1 MDNPNN
7 TSPNPKI
14 LTAAS
19 WLMIVVGILVMIHG
33 GMNVAYCAD
42 ADRLRTIAGMLIPAV
57 LLIIGGILVERSKRY
72 REASDKA
79 TAMFALA
86 IISGMLLKVQTA
98 PNGLQA
104 NTTLYFIWDTLG
116 FIALILVTIA
126 WAGLRIITIRYE
138 KNHPDDEDDD
148 NDEFDEFDEYDDE

>member
-98 PNGLQA
+98 PDALVANETLCSAWNIIGL
-104 NTTLYFIWDTLG
+104 IS
-116 FIALILVTIA
+116 LILGSVA
-126 WAGLRIITIRYE
+126 WLGLMLLTIRYDR
-138 KNHPDDEDDD
+138 NPRDDVGEDDD
-148 NDEFDEFDEYDDE
+148 E

>member
-42 ADRLRTIAGMLIPAV
+42 ADRLRTIAGMLVPAV

-86 IISGMLLKVQTA
+86 LISGMLLKVQTA
-98 PNGLQA
+98 PDALQD

-126 WAGLRIITIRYE
+126 WAGLRIITIRYD

-148 NDEFDEFDEYDDE
+148 NDEFDEYDDE

>member
-1 MDNPNN
+1 MDNSNN

-79 TAMFALA
+79 TAAVALA
-86 IISGMLLKVQTA
+86 MISGMLLKSMDA
-98 PNGLQA
+98 PDALVA
-104 NTTLYFIWDTLG
+104 NATLYSAWSLIQHL
-116 FIALILVTIA
+116 IVILVSIA
-126 WAGLRIITIRYE
+126 WVGLMLLTIRYE
-138 KNHPDDEDDD
+138 TNRQGGVVIDEDDEDD
-148 NDEFDEFDEYDDE
+148 E

>member
-72 REASDKA
+72 REASEKA

-86 IISGMLLKVQTA
+86 IISGMLLKVQTVPDA
-98 PNGLQA
+98 LQA

-148 NDEFDEFDEYDDE
+148 NDEFDEYDDE

>member
-7 TSPNPKI
+7 TSPNPKL

-42 ADRLRTIAGMLIPAV
+42 ADRLRTIAGMLLPAV
-57 LLIIGGILVERSKRY
+57 LIIIGGILVERSKRY

-79 TAMFALA
+79 TAAVALA
-86 IISGMLLKVQTA
+86 MISGMLLKVQTA
-98 PNGLQA
+98 PDALQA

-126 WAGLRIITIRYE
+126 WAGLSIITIRYE

-148 NDEFDEFDEYDDE
+148 NDEFDEYDDE

>member
-1 MDNPNN
+1 MDNSNN

-98 PNGLQA
+98 PDALQA

-116 FIALILVTIA
+116 FIALILITIA
-126 WAGLRIITIRYE
+126 WAGLGIITIRYD

-148 NDEFDEFDEYDDE
+148 NDEFDEYDDE

>member
-79 TAMFALA
+79 TAAVALA
-86 IISGMLLKVQTA
+86 MISGMLLKVQTV
-98 PNGLQA
+98 PDGLQA

-126 WAGLRIITIRYE
+126 WVGLRIITIRYE
-138 KNHPDDEDDD
+138 KNHPDDEAGD
-148 NDEFDEFDEYDDE
+148 NDEFDEYDDE

>member
-1 MDNPNN
+1 MDNSNN

-79 TAMFALA
+79 TAAVALA
-86 IISGMLLKVQTA
+86 MISGMLLKVQTA
-98 PNGLQA
+98 PDALVA
-104 NTTLYFIWDTLG
+104 NATLYSAWSLIQHL
-116 FIALILVTIA
+116 IVILVSIA
-126 WAGLRIITIRYE
+126 WVGLMLLTIRYE
-138 KNHPDDEDDD
+138 TNRQGGVVIDEDDEDD
-148 NDEFDEFDEYDDE
+148 E

>member
-33 GMNVAYCAD
+33 GMSVAYCAD
-42 ADRLRTIAGMLIPAV
+42 ADRLRTIAGMLIPAI
-57 LLIIGGILVERSKRY
+57 LIIGGILVERSKRY

-79 TAMFALA
+79 TAAVALA
-86 IISGMLLKVQTA
+86 MISGMLLKSMDA
-98 PNGLQA
+98 PDALVANETLCSAWNIIGL
-104 NTTLYFIWDTLG
+104 IS
-116 FIALILVTIA
+116 LILGSVA
-126 WAGLRIITIRYE
+126 WLGLMLLTIRYDR
-138 KNHPDDEDDD
+138 NPRDDVGEDDD
-148 NDEFDEFDEYDDE
+148 E